1 MSFGNTQHHASQAN
15 SHIYQSFPNFVKK
28 KNIYL
33 PLSIFTCRF
42 KNFAIINSF
51 LSLAITSNHLP
62 YLAVHTIFYSYFRI
76 PTVVYQLLTS
86 CLPNRLPYFPV
97 ISKFCNAKNFPAACH
112 IDMSLEK
119 HRSIPFFNVTFQKHP
134 GVFLFLQY
142 LICFI
147 SVSKIL
153 WLCNIQPHASFAD
166 CLIFPSFPKLY
177 R

>member
-15 SHIYQSFPNFVKK
+15 SHIYQSVQNFVKK

-33 PLSIFTCRF
+33 QLSIFICRF
-42 KNFAIINSF
+42 KSFAITNSF

-112 IDMSLEK
+112 IYMSLEK